1 MTPESIVK
9 ALQVMEPEQLQK
21 VFEQATRMFA
31 NKAEAL
37 YDQDPE
43 NNGRLAQPYADL
55 AMMMES
61 ASLVWE
67 EEEGQQA
74 PVDGEELS
82 ANAPQQP
89 PKLSA
94 VVSANREDPWGG
106 R

>member
-21 VFEQATRMFA
+21 VFEQATRMFS

-61 ASLVWE
+61 AAMVWE
-67 EEEGQQA
+67 EEESGP

-82 ANAPQQP
+82 ADAQQT
-89 PKLSA
+89 PKLSE
-94 VVSANREDPWGG
+94 VVSATRGDPWGG